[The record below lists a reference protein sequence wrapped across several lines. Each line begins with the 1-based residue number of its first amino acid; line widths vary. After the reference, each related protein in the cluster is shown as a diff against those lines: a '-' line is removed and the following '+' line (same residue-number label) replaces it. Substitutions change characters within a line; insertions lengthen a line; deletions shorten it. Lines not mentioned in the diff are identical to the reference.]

1 MEPCGTP
8 CSIFVQSLNSFF
20 IFIFSFRRLKQSF
33 NCYALQRFY
42 QIHKHDVLL
51 SREYG
56 KQSNSTTTKRN
67 HIYEK
72 PSFHCSSFKLGK
84 NTASLHLPTLKI
96 NIHDIERITNIKILG
111 VSLDDNLWKKHIKYF
126 ENKIAENIGIM
137 YRAKSVLDKELL
149 SALYYSY
156 IVSYLNYAN
165 LAN

>member
-1 MEPCGTP
+1 M
-8 CSIFVQSLNSFF
+8 F
-20 IFIFSFRRLKQSF
+20 
-33 NCYALQRFY
+33 
-42 QIHKHDVLL
+42 
-51 SREYG
+51 
-56 KQSNSTTTKRN
+56 
-67 HIYEK
+67 
-72 PSFHCSSFKLGK
+72 FKLGK

-111 VSLDDNLWKKHIKYF
+111 VSLDDNFWKKHIKYF

-156 IVSYLNYAN
+156 IDSYLNYAN